1 MGNTTKGG
9 ANYSGVYSLTS
20 VSGRWKFATELLKNQ
35 QVIKTDFTGHIKK
48 KNLVIKPQ
56 TDFAGAE
63 LDALFDSYL
72 VESATTSNETY
83 EDGSPR
89 SENAGNHEKLVGVLV
104 LGGKSSDGKR
114 KVTAIVAEVDGGDYS
129 QEANVNVETALS
141 FKAVRADLPTDVPSA
156 LLPSSYLSGL
166 TTLTIAKDAFGLV
179 TNMTS
184 A

>member
-1 MGNTTKGG
+1 MGNTVKGG
-9 ANYSGVYSLTS
+9 ANWLSVFALTS
-20 VSGRWKFATELLKNQ
+20 SGGEWAFGTELLKNQ

-56 TDFAGAE
+56 TDYAGAE
-63 LDALFDSYL
+63 IDSLFNSYL
-72 VESATTSNETY
+72 VEAATTSNEVY

-114 KVTAIVAEVDGGDYS
+114 KVTTIVAEVDGGDYS
-129 QEANVNVETALS
+129 QEANANVETAIS
-141 FKAVRADLPTDVPSA
+141 FKSVRADLVTKVPQA
-156 LLPSSYLSGL
+156 KLPSSYLSAL
-166 TTLTIAKDAFGLV
+166 ATLTIPKDAFGLV